1 MLPLR
6 NKLEWLATAPTP
18 ASGGAS
24 AMLAATE
31 MVTSESNGDHL
42 DVDVF
47 SEEIEYFT
55 TWVNQNN
62 PATFWGMLYEGL
74 DS

>member
-1 MLPLR
+1 MFKSASVRKSEMLPLR

-31 MVTSESNGDHL
+31 MVTSI
-42 DVDVF
+42 
-47 SEEIEYFT
+47 EIYKYFK
-55 TWVNQNN
+55 
-62 PATFWGMLYEGL
+62 
-74 DS
+74 